1 VRNVI
6 EPGRDL
12 GHVDR
17 SLKKDEVKSSVGE
30 REQLGEGVGGGATTT
45 ETGKEGR
52 SEDCKEC

>member
-17 SLKKDEVKSSVGE
+17 SLRKDQAKSSGAEV
-30 REQLGEGVGGGATTT
+30 EQLMDGMGVNATTT
-45 ETGKEGR
+45 EAGTKT
-52 SEDCKEC
+52 SNDDCKDC